1 MKKIVCLMLLCMSLL
16 SCSSD
21 YKLHALMN
29 EWIGKKLILNDDA
42 RKAMQAND
50 SLSID
55 YTIVAYVDSTVCMS
69 CRFGGWQRLVN
80 EMSMYSDNHINSLL
94 IMSAGASKNLENDIN
109 INNYNLP
116 YVIYKGDS
124 LLKKND
130 FPESDIFRTFLLDK
144 DGKVVVMGN
153 PLLNDKIYEMF
164 KRHVEKSSKIRYTG
178 EKITVCL
185 LDSVKELG
193 EIPKS
198 KPTICFFRVVN
209 NGPNVMGLYDICV
222 SSSGLRATSNKNLIS
237 SGDTATIKVKITPS
251 MQGRFLGEIT
261 FRCND
266 VDSIKTMLVKGTA
279 K

>member
-1 MKKIVCLMLLCMSLL
+1 MKKIVCLVLLCMSLF
-16 SCSSD
+16 SCNSD

-29 EWIGKKLILNDDA
+29 EWIGKKLVLNDDA
-42 RKAMQAND
+42 RKAMNAND
-50 SLSID
+50 SLRID

-116 YVIYKGDS
+116 YVIDKGDS

-164 KRHVEKSSKIRYTG
+164 KKHVEKCSSIRYTG
-178 EKITVCL
+178 EKTTVCL

-198 KPTICFFRVVN
+198 DTSICLFRVVN
-209 NGPNVMGLYDICV
+209 KGPNVMGLYDIRV
-222 SSSGLRATSNKNLIS
+222 SSASLRATSNKNLIS
-237 SGDTATIKVKITPS
+237 SGDTATIKVRITPS